1 VWLLRQANLKMSF
14 SANGA
19 PSSGSNRIGTAT
31 VGAGVGVSAGC
42 VGVAGRRVRV
52 GVGDAVGVGVSV
64 GVAVGVGVRVGEGV
78 ELGVGV
84 VVGLLVGVGVID
96 GVSEG
101 VSVGTS
107 TRTGTSL
114 ATACT
119 VPSASDGRNLSSS
132 RSSPG
137 PMSATNAAAMTKM
150 QAINTGH
157 SQSSRNDSPQ
167 LGQTC
172 KPRLLTAP
180 QCRQRTRRGRRWGL
194 PQWGQ
199 TS

>member
-1 VWLLRQANLKMSF
+1 M
-14 SANGA
+14 
-19 PSSGSNRIGTAT
+19 
-31 VGAGVGVSAGC
+31 GVSVGT

-52 GVGDAVGVGVSV
+52 GVGDAVAVGVCV

-84 VVGLLVGVGVID
+84 GVGLLVGVGVVE
-96 GVSEG
+96 GVNEG

-107 TRTGTSL
+107 IKTGTSL

-119 VPSASDGRNLSSS
+119 VPIATDGRNFPSS
-132 RSSPG
+132 RNSQG
-137 PMSATNAAAMTKM
+137 PMNTASATATTKTR
-150 QAINTGH
+150 AISTGH
-157 SQSSRNDSPQ
+157 SQSSRSDSPQ

-172 KPRLLTAP
+172 KSRLATAP
-180 QCRQRTRRGRRWGL
+180 QYRQRTRRGRRWGL